1 MKGRGTQVEWRNHH
15 GSFAGKSTDA
25 FTSGG
30 NHMHRTRRTNPWSGQ
45 GQLPR
50 IAYSLS
56 DVCRLVPGS
65 PAAAYV
71 GAQRLILKARGEAF
85 ERVGE
90 AFERIGGRSLAW
102 AVVAARLAAAQLV
115 QLVAQQQRG
124 EQQRARLG

>member
-1 MKGRGTQVEWRNHH
+1 MRALLVTFEPEGKWRNHH

-50 IAYSLS
+50 IAYSLR

-65 PAAAYV
+65 PAASYV
-71 GAQRLILKARGEAF
+71 GFEGLILKAFGEALKRF
-85 ERVGE
+85 GR
-90 AFERIGGRSLAW
+90 ALQRFGGPRLPSG
-102 AVVAARLAAAQLV
+102 VV
-115 QLVAQQQRG
+115 
-124 EQQRARLG
+124 